1 MIRLALGHLWYYFP
15 RVSLTFLLKLI
26 GTLGNFKECNEWERH
41 PVMIRPLFGHL
52 WFHPVAN
59 HVFNGVPHSCRCGIV
74 FCHSFPLFFL
84 LLQRRQSAYGDTRS
98 DWNGSAE
105 LPHHHH
111 LSNMNPIW
119 KFSLMHPSFYYFL
132 TSHLFLGAVILAIIC
147 LQHIPSCSS

>member
-74 FCHSFPLFFL
+74 FCHSFHYSFSCYRDGNWRTAIPGRTGMARPNFLIIIISATWIRFENSLKCIRVHPNILNWYDVSIFYRFFKMHLVMLYLFYL
-84 LLQRRQSAYGDTRS
+84 
-98 DWNGSAE
+98 
-105 LPHHHH
+105 
-111 LSNMNPIW
+111 
-119 KFSLMHPSFYYFL
+119 
-132 TSHLFLGAVILAIIC
+132 
-147 LQHIPSCSS
+147 